1 MRDFERPG
9 RSEAFGISGMAAT
22 SQPRATLAA
31 IEVLRAGGNA
41 VDAAVAA
48 AALLAVIEPTQTGIG
63 GDCFVLLKREGQRIV
78 AINGSGAAPAAE
90 SAERHIE
97 GGAAELDRESAHAVT
112 VPGAVRTWAQLVED
126 HGTFDWARLL
136 GPAIEA
142 AENGYPVTERLA
154 RDWSLQVAKLSRHEV
169 AASIFLP
176 GGKSPAAGDLHVQ
189 GELGRTLRDI
199 SNQGPDVFYEGW
211 IAEDIVSTLQTMG
224 GLHTRDDLAAFRP
237 RYVTP
242 ISSSYRN
249 FDLWEC
255 PPNGSGVIAL
265 AMASLLERCDI
276 SRFAPVSV
284 ERFHLQAEIGRLAY
298 AERDV
303 FICDPDTRETPVDYL
318 ISPARA
324 TELSRRISLAARLVD
339 LAPLPVPEHKD
350 TVFLTIVDRDRTVV
364 SFINSIFDD
373 FGSGIVAPKSGVL
386 LHNRGSGFV
395 LDPGHPNALAGGKR
409 PMHTIL
415 PALLTRDDEVVLS
428 FGVTGGHFQP
438 IGQVQILSN
447 LVDYG
452 MSVQEAIDLPR
463 MFARGDVFDVEDA
476 VPGDVVNGLRA
487 LGHQPTRA
495 LNPLGTAQAI
505 WIDRKRGLLR
515 GGADPRRDGVAI
527 GY

>member
-1 MRDFERPG
+1 MRDFQRPG
-9 RSEAFGISGMAAT
+9 RSEAFGVSGMAAT
-22 SQPRATLAA
+22 SHPQATLAA

-63 GDCFVLLKREGQRIV
+63 GDCFALLKREGQRIV

-90 SAERHIE
+90 SAERHL
-97 GGAAELDRESAHAVT
+97 GNGVTVLDPESAHAVT
-112 VPGAVRTWAQLVED
+112 VPGAVRTWARLVED
-126 HGTFDWARLL
+126 HGTFDWERLL
-136 GPAIEA
+136 IPAIEA

-154 RDWSLQVAKLSRHEV
+154 HDWSRQVAKLSRH
-169 AASIFLP
+169 AAAAIFLP
-176 GGKSPAAGDLHVQ
+176 GGVSPAEGDLHVQ
-189 GELGRTLRDI
+189 RELGEALRDI
-199 SNQGPDVFYEGW
+199 SRRGPDVFYEGW
-211 IAEDIVSTLQTMG
+211 IAEDIVATLQSMG

-242 ISSSYRN
+242 ISSSYRG

-284 ERFHLQAEIGRLAY
+284 ERFHLQAEIARLAY
-298 AERDV
+298 AERDTFV
-303 FICDPDTRETPVDYL
+303 CDPDTGTTPVEHL
-318 ISPARA
+318 ISSVRA
-324 TELSRRISLAARLVD
+324 AALSRRISLDARLVD
-339 LAPLPVPEHKD
+339 LLPVPVPEHKD
-350 TVFLTIVDRDRTVV
+350 TVFLTVVDRDRTVV

-395 LDPGHPNALAGGKR
+395 LEPGHPNALAGGKR

-415 PALLTRDDEVVLS
+415 PAMLTRDDEVVLS

-438 IGQVQILSN
+438 LGQVQILSN
-447 LVDYG
+447 LIDYS

-463 MFARGDVFDVEDA
+463 MFARGDVFDVEGT
-476 VPGDVVNGLRA
+476 VPCDVIDGLRA
-487 LGHQPTRA
+487 LGHRPTRA

-515 GGADPRRDGVAI
+515 GGADPRRDGIAI